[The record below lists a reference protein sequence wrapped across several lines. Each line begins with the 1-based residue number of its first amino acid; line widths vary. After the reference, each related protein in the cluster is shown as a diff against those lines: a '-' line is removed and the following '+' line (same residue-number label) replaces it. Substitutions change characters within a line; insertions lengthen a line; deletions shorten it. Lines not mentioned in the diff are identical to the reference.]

1 MELKGKKKKKNPLK
15 FNTNENIIDKNYL
28 HSESKISPLMICW
41 WNNKGTSSGV
51 TYPYLD
57 SLVKK
62 NSGQLN
68 IKIKDKNVIQVF
80 LDFKEMERSSE
91 RNVNNQGKSPP
102 YKCPVTSLL
111 ILDPNIMTFPAYLF
125 PPMCEHE
132 LINTLPWRPCNSISS
147 LNLLTKIG
155 PKTPHLRSRD
165 PCEHTKTYEAF
176 NDSGF
181 PGSHSPSLTR
191 TSSTNVSTSKW
202 VNLLQFH

>member
-1 MELKGKKKKKNPLK
+1 MVSL
-15 FNTNENIIDKNYL
+15 I
-28 HSESKISPLMICW
+28 SKL
-41 WNNKGTSSGV
+41 
-51 TYPYLD
+51 
-57 SLVKK
+57 
-62 NSGQLN
+62 
-68 IKIKDKNVIQVF
+68 KIKMLYRYFSILKKWKDLLN
-80 LDFKEMERSSE
+80 EMLITRG
-91 RNVNNQGKSPP
+91 NLLL
-102 YKCPVTSLL
+102 TSAQWLLCWYL